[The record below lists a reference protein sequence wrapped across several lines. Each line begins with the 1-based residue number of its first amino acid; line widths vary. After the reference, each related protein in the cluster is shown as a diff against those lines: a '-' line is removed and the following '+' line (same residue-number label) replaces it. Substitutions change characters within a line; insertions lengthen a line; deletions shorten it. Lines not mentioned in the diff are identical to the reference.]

1 MCAKQEDNKIAKE
14 VAEAEFDRFAD
25 LMDLDVNTE
34 GMSAD
39 EKRDFTVQRDR
50 LVRVIQS
57 GALVINGNGEPV
69 YTPQRAEGDV
79 NPITFN
85 EPTGASYLA
94 MDRKKV
100 GEDMGKLFSTM
111 ADVTG
116 QSAGLF
122 SKMKNSDLK
131 VCIAII
137 TLFLA

>member
-1 MCAKQEDNKIAKE
+1 MENGAENKIALE
-14 VAEAEFDRFAD
+14 VAEQEFNRFASA
-25 LMDLDVNTE
+25 MDLDINTE

-50 LVRVIQS
+50 LVKAVQS
-57 GALVINGNGEPV
+57 GALVVNDDGEPV
-69 YTPQRAEGDV
+69 FTPQRAGDDV
-79 NPITFN
+79 KPITFH

-100 GEDMGKLFSTM
+100 GEDMAKLFSTM
-111 ADVTG
+111 ADVTKTSSG
-116 QSAGLF
+116 IF

-131 VCIAII
+131 VCMAII

>member
-1 MCAKQEDNKIAKE
+1 MKNGANDNKIALD
-14 VAEAEFDRFAD
+14 VAEAEFKRFTDA
-25 LMDLDVNTE
+25 MDLDVNTE

-50 LVRVIQS
+50 LIKAIQS
-57 GALVINGNGEPV
+57 GALTINDNGEPV
-69 YTPQRAEGDV
+69 YTPQRANAEV
-79 NPITFN
+79 NAITFN

-111 ADVTG
+111 ADITG
-116 QSAGLF
+116 TSSGIF

-131 VCIAII
+131 VCMAIV